1 MKVYSNFKVRGLAAR
16 YKPAHPNC
24 DFSQPGELYRKV
36 MKDQDRSNLISNLV
50 GAIKGANLEIQE
62 RQVKIFYKC
71 DPEYG
76 TRVAEGLNIPVNRMK
91 L

>member
-1 MKVYSNFKVRGLAAR
+1 MSKFPVRGNIQR
-16 YKPAHPNC
+16 YKANHPNC
-24 DFSQPGELYRKV
+24 DFSQPGTLYRKV
-36 MKDQDRSNLISNLV
+36 MSPYARSHLVNNLV
-50 GAIKGANLEIQE
+50 GHLGNADKNIQE

-76 TRVAEGLNIPVNRMK
+76 KRVAEGLGVVVVRPK